1 MKNFH
6 IQHATQHRSSKR
18 VAPGLGLLGAA
29 LASIAV
35 IALGASA
42 PAQGK
47 DISPAGGAANFSPVP
62 AAASKQNG
70 PRLSTPNLIDRA
82 FAAGEISESERIQ
95 YLAQAIYEPKA
106 LPERF
111 VSNVGWYGTQAVAE
125 VKSFYA
131 AKPDK
136 TSAETRRLLNR
147 PLAATVCDK
156 EDGPDSFD
164 SLNFRYNYTATDLV
178 AGGLNIAAYAA
189 SMETTYIT
197 EVVRYGWAKP
207 PLCTA
212 AAVTAGGCNV
222 VNPWDRYPIQI
233 AELGSS
239 LYGYVTSNTGDGSYA
254 GPVGDNPNTPAV
266 ETSARASCMV
276 LNNNFS
282 LFPEGAQKA
291 LDGTTSHEYVHSI
304 QNAYGD
310 PSPFETAMWSEST
323 AAYAEDDVFDDGN
336 GYYQYLW
343 TAPNVC
349 LGNWP
354 SSANNQQYQN
364 LLFFR
369 HVAEHNGGTHSVGGG
384 EEVYQRFM
392 ENVAMGQR
400 ALTAYNNALVA
411 KGTNSNNLPDAF
423 HKYAISVAF
432 SKQCGASSYAAP
444 YCFREGAGYITKMGS
459 VLAVSGTIASVP
471 GSYAGAV
478 QNHYAFNS
486 VQLPIGSAYKVV
498 ITNTSAGGQM
508 RASLTCD
515 TGTALNVTAFP
526 SIATAGVASTIANYD
541 ATSCARVV
549 LSLTNQEQ
557 LEEAP
562 ATCADQSYQVAVS
575 APDENPTATPTPTNT
590 PTATNTPE
598 VVATGTPT
606 STPTPTAT
614 IENGVTP
621 TATPTGTPTTYKA
634 YLPVALKEEEPT
646 AARP

>member
-1 MKNFH
+1 MNTSRSQPGVKA
-6 IQHATQHRSSKR
+6 QSSKH
-18 VAPGLGLLGAA
+18 APLALSIFGAA
-29 LASIAV
+29 IASIAV

-47 DISPAGGAANFSPVP
+47 DVSPAGGAANFSAMP
-62 AAASKQNG
+62 ARALQQKA

-95 YLAQAIYEPKA
+95 YLAQALYEPKS

-111 VSNVGWYGTQAVAE
+111 VSNVGWYGTWAVAE
-125 VKSFYA
+125 VKNYAA

-136 TSAETRRLLNR
+136 TSVETRRLLNR

-156 EDGPDSFD
+156 EDGPDSYD
-164 SLNFRYNYTATDLV
+164 SLNFRYNFTATDLI
-178 AGGLNIAAYAA
+178 AAGLNITAYAV

-233 AELGSS
+233 AALGSS

-266 ETSARASCMV
+266 ETDARASCMV
-276 LNNNFS
+276 LNNNFGQ
-282 LFPEGAQKA
+282 FPEGAQNA
-291 LDGTTSHEYVHSI
+291 MDGTTSHEYVHSI
-304 QNAYGD
+304 QGAYGD
-310 PSPFETAMWSEST
+310 PDPAEGAMWSEST

-354 SSANNQQYQN
+354 SSSNNQQYQN

-369 HVAEHNGGTHSVGGG
+369 HVAEHNGGTHAVGGG

-392 ENVAMGQR
+392 ENVATGQR
-400 ALTAYNNALVA
+400 ALTAYNNALIA

-423 HKYAISVAF
+423 HKYAITVAF
-432 SKQCGASSYAAP
+432 SKQCGTASYASP
-444 YCFREGAGYITKMGS
+444 YCFREGAAYITKMGS
-459 VLAVSGTIASVP
+459 VLAVSGTIGSVP
-471 GSYAGAV
+471 GNYTGTV
-478 QNHYAFNS
+478 ENHYAFNS
-486 VQLPIGSAYKVV
+486 VQMPISATYKVA

-526 SIATAGVASTIANYD
+526 SVAGAGAVSTIASYD
-541 ATSCARVV
+541 ATSCVRVV

-557 LEEAP
+557 LQEAP
-562 ATCADQSYQVAVS
+562 ATCADQSYQVEVS
-575 APDENPTATPTPTNT
+575 APEA
-590 PTATNTPE
+590 
-598 VVATGTPT
+598 
-606 STPTPTAT
+606 
-614 IENGVTP
+614 I
-621 TATPTGTPTTYKA
+621 TYRA
-634 YLPVALKEEEPT
+634 YLPLIVRVVVDLATLAP
-646 AARP
+646 